1 MKKKQCS
8 IALGLVLSAA
18 LQAVAA
24 PGAPTYVGP
33 GVPALFG
40 QYVEGQAPLAQFV
53 LEQDRY
59 LGFVYGQFF
68 RPFYR
73 ETTVAMAELP
83 AQVGCCVLSP
93 YQHTDRVRVI
103 QVFLDPNPESAPVRS
118 GFVGPIEVL
127 VPVKTAE
134 GVDELV
140 CVTAPY
146 IGRRV
151 RRFP

>member
-1 MKKKQCS
+1 MKKIIS
-8 IALGLVLSAA
+8 ASVLAA
-18 LQAVAA
+18 AVFGGSGAVAG
-24 PGAPTYVGP
+24 PSAPTYVGA

-53 LEQDRY
+53 LEQHRY
-59 LGFVYGQFF
+59 LGFVYAQIF

-73 ETTVAMAELP
+73 ETTMAMAELP
-83 AQVGCCVLSP
+83 VQVACCVLSP
-93 YQHTDRVRVI
+93 YQHADRVRVI
-103 QVFLDPNPESAPVRS
+103 QVFLDPNPEEAPVRS
-118 GFVGPIEVL
+118 GLVGPIEVL